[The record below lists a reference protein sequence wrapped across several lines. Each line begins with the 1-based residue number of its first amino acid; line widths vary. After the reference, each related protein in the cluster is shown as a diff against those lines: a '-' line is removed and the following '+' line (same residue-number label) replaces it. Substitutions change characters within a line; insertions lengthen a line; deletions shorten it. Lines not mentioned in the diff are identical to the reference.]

1 MQPLNRTSSGVNA
14 LSSREATSLTN
25 VWGLKRT
32 NDLFLSP
39 DAGTRVVA
47 CGNDAYKVPLEAIH
61 DEVCVFHFHKQNPCV
76 IFFFDQ

>member
-1 MQPLNRTSSGVNA
+1 MQPLNRTSSSVNA

-61 DEVCVFHFHKQNPCV
+61 DEVCVFYPHPCV
-76 IFFFDQ
+76 IHFFDQ